1 MRLRPERL
9 GIEEGLFLMGAW
21 MNDMVAPGEASIP
34 KRIARF
40 FARKW
45 MLMGSNSL
53 PDYRPPTTDELVQ
66 IESQLSAAGISINS
80 LTVNADDFID
90 FKRKFAFPADYYCGS
105 DGPVYEEKLLEHYI
119 ACRLID
125 FGRPHR
131 LPYLDVTACA
141 SPWAK
146 LLRDNGIQAFAIDIK
161 PTGPYAGL
169 PFYEKQDATATRFGS
184 ASIGS
189 ASLQCAFEMFIGDND
204 TGLVVEL
211 SRILRAGGRAVIA
224 PLYMHT
230 HACHYQSPDYIGR
243 TTGDPGAATY
253 IRRDIWGI
261 ASSRKYSSATLIERV
276 LEPAR
281 RHGLIASL
289 HAVRNAHEIHPKAY
303 MHFVL
308 VLDKPDTDRE
318 TE

>member
-1 MRLRPERL
+1 
-9 GIEEGLFLMGAW
+9 MGAW
-21 MNDMVAPGEASIP
+21 MNNMVAPGEASMP

-45 MLMGSNSL
+45 MLKGSNSV
-53 PDYRPPTTDELVQ
+53 PNYHPPTTSELSQ

-80 LTVNADDFID
+80 LTINADDFIA
-90 FKRKFAFPADYYCGS
+90 FKRKFAFPADYHGGS

-125 FGRPHR
+125 FGRPNR
-131 LPYLDVTACA
+131 LPYLDIAACT

-146 LLRDNGIQAFAIDIK
+146 LLRDDGIQAFAIDIE

-169 PFYEKQDATATRFGS
+169 PFYEKQDATATRFES

-204 TGLVVEL
+204 TDLVVEL
-211 SRILRAGGRAVIA
+211 SRILCAGGRAVIA

-230 HACHYQSPDYIGR
+230 HACHYQSAEFIGR
-243 TTGDPGAATY
+243 ISGDPEATTY
-253 IRRDIWGI
+253 VRRDIWGI
-261 ASSRKYSSATLIERV
+261 ASSRKYSAATLISRV

-281 RHGLIASL
+281 THGLIASL
-289 HAVRNAHEIHPKAY
+289 YVVKNAREIHPKAY
-303 MHFVL
+303 VHFVL
-308 VLDKPDTDRE
+308 VFDKPATDRE
-318 TE
+318 A